1 MPFFC
6 FSPNPVYF
14 CFLDSSCSSNV
25 VCPQN
30 PFEAPEITKGDES
43 EANEEGVFIDVE
55 ASDDVDICVN

>member
-1 MPFFC
+1 M
-6 FSPNPVYF
+6 YF

-25 VCPQN
+25 FCPQN